1 MLNRIVL
8 EFETF
13 IYILTTRP
21 RVWVIPCLFLIFCMC
36 AYLFI
41 LNIFAQ
47 QDVNSMFYPVVDKIF
62 NKRLHGLSIFMIT
75 SFFYLFIRLY
85 LKERKRIY

>member
-1 MLNRIVL
+1 MLNYIVS
-8 EFETF
+8 EFETL

-47 QDVNSMFYPVVDKIF
+47 QDVHAMFYPVVEKFF
-62 NKRLHGLSIFMIT
+62 NKRLHGLSIFMIF